1 MAFISAHIAEVGSAL
16 MSGAPAFLSGLSAA
30 ELNVVKHL
38 IEERANPKIAE
49 AKAETTE
56 ALSDVEAGWRAAVRQ
71 ISERGGRGGIP
82 GNGGAA
88 A

>member
-38 IEERANPKIAE
+38 IEERANPKSPR
-49 AKAETTE
+49 
-56 ALSDVEAGWRAAVRQ
+56 LRPRRQ
-71 ISERGGRGGIP
+71 RL
-82 GNGGAA
+82 
-88 A
+88 